1 MKNNDNSVL
10 TDKKELSAMVSDLSE
25 KEKEFDLRIKGLQQ
39 MLIDENKKK
48 NILERE
54 ITNIKRDVSTL
65 QININSTIK
74 GNKISLGQIQNEIDY
89 NEGTQKINEYTY
101 NYKISLEENKQK
113 KIKADINKLN
123 KEIKGMIEQIQQKD
137 SFQNMKS
144 KEVNKLNEEMIK
156 FLSYLDN

>member
-1 MKNNDNSVL
+1 MKNNDNGVL

-39 MLIDENKKK
+39 ILIDENKKK

-89 NEGTQKINEYTY
+89 NEGTQKINEYNY

>member
-1 MKNNDNSVL
+1 M
-10 TDKKELSAMVSDLSE
+10 
-25 KEKEFDLRIKGLQQ
+25 
-39 MLIDENKKK
+39 
-48 NILERE
+48 
-54 ITNIKRDVSTL
+54 

-89 NEGTQKINEYTY
+89 NEGTQKINEYNY

-123 KEIKGMIEQIQQKD
+123 KEIKGMIEQIQQTD

>member
-1 MKNNDNSVL
+1 MARLDRDIRFEALLCFLFYIIYLL
-10 TDKKELSAMVSDLSE
+10 TGIFLVKK
-25 KEKEFDLRIKGLQQ
+25 IIQ
-39 MLIDENKKK
+39 
-48 NILERE
+48 RE

-89 NEGTQKINEYTY
+89 NEGTQKINEYNY

-123 KEIKGMIEQIQQKD
+123 KEIKGMIEQTQQKD

-144 KEVNKLNEEMIK
+144 KEVNNLNEEMIK